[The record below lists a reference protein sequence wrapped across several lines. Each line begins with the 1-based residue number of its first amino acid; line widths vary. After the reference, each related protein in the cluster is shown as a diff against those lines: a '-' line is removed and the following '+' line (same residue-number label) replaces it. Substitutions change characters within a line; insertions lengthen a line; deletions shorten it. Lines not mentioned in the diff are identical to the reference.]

1 MTGLV
6 AGRGQRPGRGPEA
19 WNTLGWM
26 RSRLSRP
33 DLPSRGLR
41 EPHTAGVSRRIL
53 PVAVEV
59 LLAVGVASGAV
70 AALQSAAPPA
80 GLGVVY
86 LLAVLEVAVRRGQ
99 RAALVA
105 ALLGVLVLNYF
116 FIAPRQALAIAHTQD
131 LVELAV
137 FLIAALVVGRLAA
150 RERLRAAEAESRARL
165 AAAREQEAELL
176 AAAASAILSGRDLD
190 SQLAGVEKL
199 IATTTG
205 ASGVAL
211 VAEGAEPPSWEGV
224 TVRVPALSPLQLRL
238 ALDSSW
244 EPDQF
249 ARLAEP
255 LGKMID
261 VARAR
266 ERAADQAAEIEAA
279 QRAET
284 ARTAVLHAISHDL
297 RSPLTAITTAG
308 SALGTGNASAAEQL
322 ELIDVING
330 EAARLARLVDDLLDL
345 SQIEAGAVRP
355 RADWCDLHD
364 IVTSAAGHPRRRAP
378 DHLRAAARPA
388 AGPRRRGAAAARV
401 LQPARERGQVLAPAR
416 ADPGPGRRH
425 LGTRHRAGDRPGGR
439 DPAPG
444 ARACVRAV
452 LPRPNGSGS
461 GSGSGLGLAICR
473 GFVEANG
480 GRIVLQADAG
490 QGTSFAVSFPT
501 VPQPETVGPAA
512 R

>member
-1 MTGLV
+1 M
-6 AGRGQRPGRGPEA
+6 A
-19 WNTLGWM
+19 
-26 RSRLSRP
+26 
-33 DLPSRGLR
+33 
-41 EPHTAGVSRRIL
+41 I
-53 PVAVEV
+53 EV

-70 AALQSAAPPA
+70 AVLQSAAPPA

-99 RAALVA
+99 RAALIA

-150 RERLRAAEAESRARL
+150 RERLRAAEAESRARV

-190 SQLAGVEKL
+190 AQLAGVEKL
-199 IATTTG
+199 IASTTG
-205 ASGVAL
+205 ASRVAL
-211 VAEGAEPPSWEGV
+211 TADGAESPAWEGLD
-224 TVRVPALSPLQLRL
+224 VRVPARSPLQLRL
-238 ALDSSW
+238 AAGSSW
-244 EPDQF
+244 EAEQF

-308 SALGTGNASAAEQL
+308 SALATGHASPAERL

-364 IVTSAAGHPRRRAP
+364 IVTSAAGHLGDAHSIVFALPGDLPLVRADAAQLRRVFSNLLENAAKFSPP
-378 DHLRAAARPA
+378 DEPIRVQGGVTGGRVTI
-388 AGPRRRGAAAARV
+388 RVIDRGGGIP
-401 LQPARERGQVLAPAR
+401 LPERGRVFEPFFR
-416 ADPGPGRRH
+416 GR
-425 LGTRHRAGDRPGGR
+425 T
-439 DPAPG
+439 
-444 ARACVRAV
+444 
-452 LPRPNGSGS
+452 GS

-490 QGTSFAVSFPT
+490 EGTSFAVSFPT
-501 VPQPETVGPAA
+501 VEQPETVTPVA